1 MAVRA
6 AILLPAKALEK
17 SLPNLR
23 RSALDARILLAVS
36 LCRRRR
42 RRLARVQETT
52 RRLSPPLPG
61 LASFPP
67 TAAII
72 ND

>member
-42 RRLARVQETT
+42 RLARVQETT

-61 LASFPP
+61 LAPFPP